1 MALKQNWR
9 SFRGGGSIADMATIR
24 KQAAARKKALKR
36 RTRKGGLTKKKK
48 GTGR

>member
-9 SFRGGGSIADMATIR
+9 SFRGGGSIVTAKEMR
-24 KQAAARKKALKR
+24 KRAAAHKKRKI
-36 RTRKGGLTKKKK
+36 KGGLHKKKK